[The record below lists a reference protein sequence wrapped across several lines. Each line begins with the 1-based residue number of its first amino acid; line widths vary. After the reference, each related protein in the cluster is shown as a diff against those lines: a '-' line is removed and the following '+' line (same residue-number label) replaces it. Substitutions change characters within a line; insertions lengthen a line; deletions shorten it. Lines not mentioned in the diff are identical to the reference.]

1 MDPSHTSLSK
11 LTTSTCTVIKIQA
24 TSLSISGSAMT
35 KLQLQ
40 NLRSP
45 ISQQKKKKTQVA
57 NERNAYHHLLARSR
71 SSPTTYTH
79 HPRERKKKMTYAIK
93 LSAPAQNA
101 DPHQRASKKLPNLS
115 NSLIQEERWKVVL
128 TQTRTYV
135 GLSTYT

>member
-11 LTTSTCTVIKIQA
+11 LTTSTCTVIKIQE
-24 TSLSISGSAMT
+24 TSLSISAMT

-45 ISQQKKKKTQVA
+45 ISQQKKKNTSRQRTKRIPPST
-57 NERNAYHHLLARSR
+57 RSR

-128 TQTRTYV
+128 AQTRTYV